1 MEKYWILEERET
13 KLKSIN
19 MTNNSFDYYEF
30 YISIYNFHMIL
41 LVLYIYILFKLDSLL
56 ALLQGLLLASLGE
69 TPTRL

>member
-41 LVLYIYILFKLDSLL
+41 LVLYIYIYIV
-56 ALLQGLLLASLGE
+56 
-69 TPTRL
+69 